1 MPIAPLTGFT
11 IGITAD
17 RRWEEQAE
25 LLRRRG
31 ARVLHGPS
39 IRTLPLGESDALRT
53 ATEAVIARP
62 PDVVLLTTGL
72 GTRGWFG
79 AAESF
84 GLGDDLRSAL
94 RGARVL
100 ARGPKSAGAAL
111 TEGLEVSWSAPGER
125 SSELLAHLDDG
136 RDLAG
141 AVVAVQLDGRGDP
154 VLADAVRRLG
164 ATEVVDVPV
173 YRWTLPDD
181 LEPAQR
187 LVAATCDGRV
197 DAVTFTSAPAAQNLV
212 AVAEDMGRAEELRD
226 ALSGRVP
233 AMCVGPVCAEAAE
246 RIGLLA
252 TVQPERSRLGAM
264 VLALCAEL
272 AGRSAAFRAEGVEVV
287 LQGSVAVVDGNEI
300 ELAER
305 ERAVLA
311 VLAERP
317 GAVVSKA
324 ALLRRVWGPGEV
336 DEHAVEVT
344 VARLR
349 RRLGLAGNAIET
361 AVRRGYRLV
370 VDPVPATHGGELHR
384 TPIA

>member
-11 IGITAD
+11 IGVTAD

-25 LLRRRG
+25 MLRRRG

-39 IRTLPLGESDALRT
+39 IRTLPLGESDALRAAT
-53 ATEAVIARP
+53 AAVIADP

-84 GLGDDLRSAL
+84 GLGDDLRTAL
-94 RGARVL
+94 RDARVL

-125 SSELLAHLDDG
+125 SSELLAHLDADG
-136 RDLAG
+136 GLTG
-141 AVVAVQLDGRGDP
+141 GVVAVQLDGRADP
-154 VLADAVRRLG
+154 ALADAVRRLG
-164 ATEVVDVPV
+164 AGRVVDVPV

-187 LVAATCDGRV
+187 LIAAACDGRV
-197 DAVTFTSAPAAQNLV
+197 DAVTFTSAPAAQNLLSV
-212 AVAEDMGRAEELRD
+212 AGDMGRADEFRH

-233 AMCVGPVCAEAAE
+233 AVCVGPVCAEAAE
-246 RIGLLA
+246 RLGLLA
-252 TVQPERSRLGAM
+252 TVQPARSRLGAM

-272 AGRSAAFRAEGVEVV
+272 SGRSVAFRADGVAVV
-287 LQGSVAVVDGNEI
+287 LQGSVAVVDGDEI
-300 ELAER
+300 ELATR
-305 ERAVLA
+305 ERAVLE

-349 RRLGLAGNAIET
+349 RRLGRAGNAVET

-370 VDPVPATHGGELHR
+370 VDPVPAVHDGGR
-384 TPIA
+384 RRAPVP